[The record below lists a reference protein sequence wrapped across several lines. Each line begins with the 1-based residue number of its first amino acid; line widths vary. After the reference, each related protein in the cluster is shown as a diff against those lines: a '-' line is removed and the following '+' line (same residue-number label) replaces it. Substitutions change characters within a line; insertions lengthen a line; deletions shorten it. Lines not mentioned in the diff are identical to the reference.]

1 MPASQNLT
9 AALLILASS
18 AILSLADN
26 FVASVSEEAGLWQF
40 QVFRTLFAIPLLLVL
55 AFALKQTIR
64 PKNLLRMTLR
74 SLAVAIGLLIYFA
87 ALGTLP
93 VAQAAAGLFSAPIW
107 VLLLSALLFAS
118 RITLL
123 QILCIVGGFSGV
135 LMLLQPDLSTLS
147 VLSLFPLTAGLFY
160 GLGVLL
166 TRFWCREET
175 AMALAMN
182 IFLTMGLA
190 CLFILV
196 GVTFFVDTDTPGF
209 LTRGWESPTPRFLWL
224 TLAQAF
230 GAVIAVSL
238 IGQAY
243 RIGTPSR
250 VSIIEYSFL
259 VFASLWA
266 FLLWGTTTNT
276 AAFAGIGLIVISG
289 LVMTLKAPKES

>member
-18 AILSLADN
+18 AILSFADN
-26 FVASVSEEAGLWQF
+26 FVASVGEEAGLWQF

-55 AFALKQTIR
+55 AFALKQTVR
-64 PKNLLRMTLR
+64 PVNLVRMTLR
-74 SLAVAIGLLIYFA
+74 SLAIATGLLIYFA

-107 VLLLSALLFAS
+107 VLVFSSLLFAS

-123 QILCIVGGFSGV
+123 QILAIFGGFSGV

-147 VLSLFPLTAGLFY
+147 ALSLFPLTAGLFY

-166 TRFWCREET
+166 TRFWCGEET
-175 AMALAMN
+175 AMALALN

-196 GVTFFVDTDTPGF
+196 GVTMFVDTDTPGF

-224 TLAQAF
+224 TFAQAF

-276 AAFAGIGLIVISG
+276 LAFAGIGLIVISG
-289 LVMTLKAPKES
+289 LVMTLKAPQES